1 MGSKERVLAAV
12 ELQIPDRIPLDFSA
26 NPATLQRLMTDLGAK
41 SYADLLTRLNVD
53 IVDLRGVVDPEY
65 CGPVPKM
72 TSRPGGVVE
81 NYWGMRTRTM
91 ETATGPE
98 ECYCDFVL
106 AECTSV
112 DELAEHQWPQ
122 ADWFDFT
129 DFSARLETWA
139 DRAIMASGASLWQHA
154 TFLRGI
160 DNMLMDLIGDPDMAA
175 FLMDRFTDFY
185 VEYFDRML
193 NCADGKIDI
202 LRIADDLAMQ
212 DRLMIS
218 PEQFDEFFA
227 PRLKKLID
235 MAHSYGAKVM
245 FHSCGAVVPL
255 IEKLID
261 LGIDI
266 LDPIQITAKGMKPS
280 YLKRTFGDR
289 LCLHGAIDTQHL
301 LPTGSPEDVKDA
313 VRQMIDE
320 IGPAGFILSPSH
332 VLQTDVPTANV
343 QALYEEA
350 HARGHNWPNSEHES
364 PVTQS
369 ENANRG
375 KGNE

>member
-1 MGSKERVLAAV
+1 MTSKERVLAAIA
-12 ELQIPDRIPLDFSA
+12 LQAPDRIPVDFSA
-26 NPATLQRLMTDLGAK
+26 NPATLQRLMSEFGA
-41 SYADLLTRLNVD
+41 SNYADLLAKLNVD
-53 IVDLRGVVDPEY
+53 IVDLRGVVDPVY
-65 CGPVPKM
+65 CGPVPWT

-81 NYWGMRTRTM
+81 NYWGMRTKTM

-98 ECYCDFVL
+98 DSYCDFVL

-112 DELAEHQWPQ
+112 DQLAAHQWPE

-129 DFSARLETWA
+129 DFSARLDTWA
-139 DRAIMASGASLWQHA
+139 GLAIMASGASVWQHA
-154 TFLRGI
+154 TFLRGFENI
-160 DNMLMDLIGDPDMAA
+160 LMDFLSAPEMAT

-193 NCADGKIDI
+193 SCASGKIDI

-218 PEQFDEFFA
+218 PAHFDEFFA

-235 MAHSYGAKVM
+235 MAHSHSVKVM
-245 FHSCGAVVPL
+245 YHSCGAVAGL
-255 IEKLID
+255 IDKLID

-266 LDPIQITAKGMKPS
+266 LDPIQVTAAGMDPS
-280 YLKRTFGDR
+280 YLKSAFGKR

-301 LPTGSPEDVKDA
+301 LPTGSPRDVTAA
-313 VRQMIDE
+313 VGEMIGE
-320 IGPAGFILSPSH
+320 LGPDGFILSPSH

-343 QALYEEA
+343 RALYE
-350 HARGHNWPNSEHES
+350 ARRVG
-364 PVTQS
+364 
-369 ENANRG
+369 
-375 KGNE
+375 